1 MISLIKK
8 KKKKQFKTFAEL
20 PSLYVFLCLAPP
32 FATHTHAHRHAPNVF
47 EAGLCSGGAACAEQK
62 CWKTGEIIHM
72 LWLHTW
78 APGAGQDLQASGR

>member
-1 MISLIKK
+1 MQRWI
-8 KKKKQFKTFAEL
+8 Q
-20 PSLYVFLCLAPP
+20 
-32 FATHTHAHRHAPNVF
+32 
-47 EAGLCSGGAACAEQK
+47 AASVCAEQK